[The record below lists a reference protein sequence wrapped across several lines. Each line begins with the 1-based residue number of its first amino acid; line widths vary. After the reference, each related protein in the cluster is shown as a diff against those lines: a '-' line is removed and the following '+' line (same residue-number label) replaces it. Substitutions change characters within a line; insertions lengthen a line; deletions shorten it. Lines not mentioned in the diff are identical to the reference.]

1 MKSSIFIVQFK
12 EIFDE
17 VRWEISGKRKETEE
31 TLRLLFAKKRKMD
44 IVVRETIRINVFSL
58 HSQCAK
64 KTSRLGKH
72 GDEEWWSR

>member
-17 VRWEISGKRKETEE
+17 VRWEISGKRKETEK
-31 TLRLLFAKKRKMD
+31 TLLFAKRKKMD